1 LLKIINYKNNTFNI
15 QKLINPKQGIR
26 KNHTTGLTN
35 IGSTSYINSILQC
48 LAHTKSIKNYFL
60 NNNIYNQDI
69 ITKPIS
75 LTKCFADVIRK
86 LWNQP
91 NDIPFPPN
99 DFKNIIGQKNSL
111 FQGFQPN
118 DAKDLLLFL
127 L

>member
-1 LLKIINYKNNTFNI
+1 M
-15 QKLINPKQGIR
+15 
-26 KNHTTGLTN
+26 
-35 IGSTSYINSILQC
+35 QC

-91 NDIPFPPN
+91 NDIPFPPY
-99 DFKNIIGQKNSL
+99 DFKNIMGQMNSL

-118 DAKDLLLFL
+118 DAKDLLIFL
-127 L
+127 LEEIHNELNNPSQNPNEINIKKY